1 MNYYI
6 FQSFF
11 KFSKYKSEYTENEC
25 FVVRLFK
32 QKIFIIKINILNII
46 QFVLYSDLYFEYI
59 NLLRKSFF
67 FSNGSKKLQ
76 FFKFKKHLNYKL
88 TY

>member
-67 FSNGSKKLQ
+67 FRMVQKNCNFLNSK
-76 FFKFKKHLNYKL
+76 NI
-88 TY
+88 